1 MTDEASLRLDK
12 WLWQARFFKTRGA
25 AAAFCESGRLRLNR
39 RTIAKPGAAVRPGDV
54 LTFPHGDDIRVLR
67 IEALGV
73 RRGPAAEARM
83 LYEPVATT
91 PEAPP
96 AAAP

>member
-39 RTIAKPGAAVRPGDV
+39 RTIAKPSAVVRPGDV

-67 IEALGV
+67 VVALGT
-73 RRGPAAEARM
+73 RRGPAAEARA
-83 LYEPVATT
+83 LYEPVA
-91 PEAPP
+91 EAPQTPP

>member
-1 MTDEASLRLDK
+1 MSDTPTLRLDK

-25 AAAFCESGRLRLNR
+25 AAAFCASGRLRINR
-39 RTIAKPGAAVRPGDV
+39 RTVEKPGAAVRPGDV

-67 IEALGV
+67 VLALGG
-73 RRGPAAEARM
+73 RRGPPAEARA
-83 LYEPVATT
+83 LYEPLAD
-91 PEAPP
+91 A